1 MKPTDFF
8 KSNSAASSVI
18 KVGDRLFL
26 SAYEKKAARVA
37 RMTGKKLE
45 VIERP
50 KNLPVRQTEEVKA
63 TDTST
68 SNSKSKKDEK

>member
-8 KSNSAASSVI
+8 KSNTAASSVI

-37 RMTGKKLE
+37 RMTGNKLE
-45 VIERP
+45 VIKRP
-50 KNLPVRQTEEVKA
+50 KHMPVRQTGEVKA

-68 SNSKSKKDEK
+68 SNSKTKKDEK